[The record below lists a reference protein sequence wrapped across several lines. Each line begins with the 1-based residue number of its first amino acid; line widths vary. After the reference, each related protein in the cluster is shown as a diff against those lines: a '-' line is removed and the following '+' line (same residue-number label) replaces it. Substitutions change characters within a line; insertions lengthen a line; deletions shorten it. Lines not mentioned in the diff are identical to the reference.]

1 MLTRA
6 RAPSDL
12 GLPVL
17 RRRLYMWFDLKSSLD
32 EIHSDMSCLFFA
44 SGRRVV
50 MSPRHYVSA
59 TTSERRA
66 QYLELWSRQPGGDE
80 PLPHGAVLRRLT
92 GKAPGPLPR
101 LEQLLSGGLLQRY
114 HDHRARAESRGLTRS
129 ECRSDC
135 IVVDINANAD
145 YRGGLRNMV
154 PTLMRSTILVLL
166 SANAAHDCLFAP
178 SELVSIHGLRI
189 PPQCFDA

>member
-1 MLTRA
+1 MF
-6 RAPSDL
+6 
-12 GLPVL
+12 
-17 RRRLYMWFDLKSSLD
+17 YMSGF
-32 EIHSDMSCLFFA
+32 FFA
-44 SGRRVV
+44 SGRRVT
-50 MSPRHYVSA
+50 MPPQHYMSA
-59 TTSERRA
+59 TKSERRA

-166 SANAAHDCLFAP
+166 CADTAQDCLFAP

-189 PPQCFDA
+189 HPSVLRRLSVSQARALVG